1 MEGIDMLTGRTRS
14 TAGYRSSLIAT
25 GLLATLVMP
34 VSPASAQQQAT
45 SSDREGAAKPA
56 NSDGLEDIVV
66 TATKSGA
73 ASLQKVPIAIQ
84 AISGETLGARGADNF
99 AKFAGSVPS
108 LQFDDLGPGDKKY
121 IIRGVTSTGA
131 STVGVYYDE
140 AVISASNSND
150 GGGRNADI
158 RLYDLER
165 IEVLKGPQGT
175 LYGASSMSGTIRY
188 ITNKPRLNLFEG
200 NATSEIGA
208 TEKGGLNYNVHGT
221 VNIPI
226 VKDILGVRVTGW
238 LDHQSG
244 YIDQTRLATG
254 RVNNVNDEHVTGGRA
269 LVRFRPSDAFTLTG
283 SVTSQKLTS
292 RGSSRYT
299 PPGVLS
305 FGTTGYPAVPGGDLI
320 NTDLTRSPL
329 TDKLHIYSLTGE
341 YTVPFGTITAT
352 TNWYDRRFDFNFDSS
367 AILFYF
373 GVPIPGITKEPQY
386 RRVWSNELRYAS
398 HFDGPLNFVVG
409 GFLQREKS
417 NFEVQVVR
425 STPDGRAAG
434 PFSRLN
440 ADDALTTPN
449 GNTFFGRTDNQ
460 RVSQEAL
467 FGEITVKAT
476 DKLTGLIG
484 ARYFRSRQTA
494 AQETTH
500 PFGGFSASPVGVLN
514 NASKNS
520 KVTYKFNVAY
530 QAQPDILLYATAA
543 QGFRTGGVNAADL
556 PFASNIPRGYT
567 PDSLW
572 NYEAGAK
579 TQFLD
584 HRLRLNVAAY
594 AIRWTDTQVRAVDS
608 TGAFPFT
615 TNAGRVN
622 INGVEAE
629 LNASVAKGL
638 EIDLGGSY
646 QRAQLKDD
654 QPRIP
659 GNPNLGL
666 AGDTLPNVPKFQGNA
681 SVSYRFPLAREFEGI
696 LRADANYRGRTKTQ
710 FSNSSPFNVPLD
722 EYVAVNLRA
731 SATSAVWST
740 SLFVSNL
747 FDARA
752 QIDAISSVQ
761 DPLARLT
768 IRPRTYG
775 LSLTR
780 KF

>member
-1 MEGIDMLTGRTRS
+1 MEGIDMLTGHIRK
-14 TAGYRSSLIAT
+14 AGYRPSLIAT
-25 GLLATLVMP
+25 GLIATLALP
-34 VSPASAQQQAT
+34 ASAASAQQQSGSPKETGSQKSA
-45 SSDREGAAKPA
+45 DAG
-56 NSDGLEDIVV
+56 GLEEIVV

-84 AISGETLGARGADNF
+84 AISGETLNARGADNF

-140 AVISASNSND
+140 AVISASNAND

-188 ITNKPRLNLFEG
+188 ITNKPRFNVFEG
-200 NATSEIGA
+200 NVTTEIGA
-208 TEKGGLNYNVHGT
+208 TEKGGLNYNLHGT
-221 VNIPI
+221 VNVPI
-226 VKDILGVRVTGW
+226 VKDVLALRVTGW
-238 LDHQSG
+238 LDHESG
-244 YIDQTRLATG
+244 FIDQTRLATG
-254 RVNNVNDEHVTGGRA
+254 RVKNVNDERVTGGRA
-269 LVRFRPSDAFTLTG
+269 LLRFRPSDAFTLTA
-283 SVTSQKLTS
+283 SATTQKLKS
-292 RGSSRYT
+292 HGSSRYT
-299 PPGVLS
+299 PPGTTS
-305 FGTTGYPAVPGGDLI
+305 FGTTGYPSIPGGDLI

-329 TDKLHIYSLTGE
+329 TDKLSIYSLTGE
-341 YTVPFGTITAT
+341 YSAPFGTITAT
-352 TNWYDRRFDFNFDSS
+352 TNWYGRRFDYNFDSS
-367 AILFYF
+367 AILFSF

-398 HFDGPLNFVVG
+398 HFDGPLNFVIG

-417 NFEVQVVR
+417 NFEVQVIR
-425 STPDGRAAG
+425 STPDGVAAG

-440 ADDALTTPN
+440 SDDALSTPN

-460 RVSQEAL
+460 KVSQEAL
-467 FGEITVKAT
+467 FGEVTFKFT
-476 DKLTGLIG
+476 NKLTGLVG

-500 PFGGFSASPVGVLN
+500 PFGGFSSSPVGVLYN
-514 NASKNS
+514 SSKNS

-530 QAQPDILLYATAA
+530 QAQPDLLLYATAA

-556 PFASNIPRGYT
+556 PFTSNIPRGYT
-567 PDSLW
+567 PDTLW

-579 TQFLD
+579 TQFFD

-594 AIRWTDTQVRAVDS
+594 AIRWTNTQVRSVDA

-622 INGVEAE
+622 IDGAEAE
-629 LNASVAKGL
+629 LYASVAKGV
-638 EIDLGGSY
+638 EVDLGASY
-646 QRAQLKDD
+646 QRARLRDN
-654 QPRIP
+654 QPFIP
-659 GNPNLGL
+659 GNPNLGR
-666 AGDTLPNVPKFQGNA
+666 AGDTLPNVPKLQANA
-681 SVSYRFPLAREFEGI
+681 SVSYRFPLAGEFEGI

-710 FSNSSPFNVPLD
+710 FNPSSPFNVPLD

-731 SATSAVWST
+731 SATSGTWST
-740 SLFVSNL
+740 SLFVNNL
-747 FDARA
+747 FNARA
-752 QIDAISSVQ
+752 QIDAISSSQ
-761 DPLARLT
+761 DPLALLT
-768 IRPRTYG
+768 IRPRSYG
-775 LSLTR
+775 LSVTR

>member
-1 MEGIDMLTGRTRS
+1 MLMGYIRR
-14 TAGYRSSLIAT
+14 AGHRPSLMAT
-25 GLLATLVMP
+25 GLLASIAFP
-34 VSPASAQQQAT
+34 VSAASAQQQPGLSKETGSPKTA
-45 SSDREGAAKPA
+45 DG
-56 NSDGLEDIVV
+56 GLEEIIV

-73 ASLQKVPIAIQ
+73 SSLQKVPIAIQ
-84 AISGETLGARGADNF
+84 AISGETLSARGADNF

-188 ITNKPRLNLFEG
+188 ITNKPQLNLFEG
-200 NATSEIGA
+200 NATAEIGA

-221 VNIPI
+221 VNVPI
-226 VKDILGVRVTGW
+226 VKDVLALRVTGW
-238 LDHQSG
+238 LDNESG
-244 YIDQTRLATG
+244 FIDQTRLATG

-269 LVRFRPSDAFTLTG
+269 LLRFRPSDSFTLTA
-283 SVTSQKLTS
+283 SATSQNLTS
-292 RGSSRYT
+292 HGSSRYT
-299 PPGVLS
+299 PPGTMS
-305 FGTTGYPAVPGGDLI
+305 FGTTGYPSVPGGDLI

-329 TDKLHIYSLTGE
+329 TDKLNIYSLTGE
-341 YTVPFGTITAT
+341 YSAPFGTITAT

-367 AILFYF
+367 AILFSF

-398 HFDGPLNFVVG
+398 RFDGPLNFVIG

-417 NFEVQVVR
+417 NFAVQVIR
-425 STPDGRAAG
+425 STPDGVAAG
-434 PFSRLN
+434 PFSPLN
-440 ADDALTTPN
+440 SDDALSTAT

-460 RVSQEAL
+460 QVNQEAL
-467 FGEITVKAT
+467 FGEATFKFT
-476 DKLTGLIG
+476 DKLTGVVG
-484 ARYFRSRQTA
+484 ARYFRSSQTA

-500 PFGGFSASPVGVLN
+500 PFGGFSSAPVGVLYN
-514 NASKNS
+514 TSKDS

-530 QAQPDILLYATAA
+530 QAQPDVLLYATAA

-556 PFASNIPRGYT
+556 PFTSNIPRGYS
-567 PDSLW
+567 PDTLW

-584 HRLRLNVAAY
+584 HRLRLNLAAY
-594 AIRWTDTQVRAVDS
+594 AIRWTNTQVRSVDA

-622 INGVEAE
+622 IDGVEAE
-629 LNASVAKGL
+629 MYFNVATGV
-638 EIDLGGSY
+638 EVDLGGSY
-646 QRAQLKDD
+646 QRARLQDD
-654 QPRIP
+654 QPFIP
-659 GNPNLGL
+659 GNPNLGR
-666 AGDTLPNVPKFQGNA
+666 AGDTLPNVPKVQGNA
-681 SVSYRFPLAREFEGI
+681 SVNYRFPLSTAYQGI
-696 LRADANYRGRTKTQ
+696 LRADANYRGPTKTQ
-710 FSNSSPFNVPLD
+710 FNIASPFNVPLD
-722 EYVAVNLRA
+722 AYVAVNLRA
-731 SATSAVWST
+731 SATSATWST
-740 SLFVSNL
+740 SLFVNNL
-747 FDARA
+747 FNARA
-752 QIDAISSVQ
+752 QIDAISSSQ
-761 DPLARLT
+761 DPLALLT
-768 IRPRTYG
+768 IRPRSYG
-775 LSLTR
+775 FSVTR